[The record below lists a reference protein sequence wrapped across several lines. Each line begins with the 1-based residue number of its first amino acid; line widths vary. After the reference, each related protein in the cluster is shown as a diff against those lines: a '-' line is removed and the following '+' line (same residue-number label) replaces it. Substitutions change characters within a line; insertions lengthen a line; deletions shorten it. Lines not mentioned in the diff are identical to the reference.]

1 MRPARTQV
9 SVTGQVTAPAAGA
22 MVALV
27 SLLIF
32 GVLGFV
38 ALSTFSRR
46 HR

>member
-1 MRPARTQV
+1 M
-9 SVTGQVTAPAAGA
+9 TGQVTAPAAGA

-32 GVLGFV
+32 GVLGSV
-38 ALSTFSRR
+38 AFSTFARR